1 MLRTNA
7 GASATQSATS
17 STSML
22 RTNPLRYELMQVLRR
37 LTPYEGSRQFLQMY
51 ENKRGL
57 EAWMPQYRARKDA
70 EVLALLALLLQ
81 KYRY

>member
-1 MLRTNA
+1 
-7 GASATQSATS
+7 
-17 STSML
+17 
-22 RTNPLRYELMQVLRR
+22 MQVLRR

-70 EVLALLALLLQ
+70 EVLAFLAFLAFLVQ
-81 KYRY
+81 EYRY